1 MSQKI
6 TAKRFTSNVIISLT
20 VQVISLAVGFLL
32 NLIVP
37 RFIDEYQYAYWQSYV
52 LYVGYVGIL
61 HFGLLDGLVL
71 RYSQYDYEELDKA
84 RVRSQFVILLLFTAM
99 LAVISI
105 IVALIALSGP
115 ARYVVIFVGIGII
128 SKNFHTYNS
137 YTFQITNRINKYAVI
152 VIAQRVSYG
161 AIVAVLLLLKVNDFR
176 YYCMAELG
184 GDVVAILLAMIFN
197 KGMYFGK
204 ALPVKD
210 AFSELKLNIA
220 AGIVLMLANLSAGLI
235 VGSAKMIIQWRWDE
249 LVFGKVSFA
258 FSLSSVFLTFVT
270 AISVVLFPSLK
281 RLDPETLPALY
292 KKIRNAVSIVLF
304 FVLIFYFPGCYI
316 LNLWIPKYAES
327 LKYLGYLLPLIIFSS
342 KVSLLTNNYLKVYRK
357 EKQMMVVNLCSVAVG
372 VLLFALCAYV
382 INNVIA
388 LLCSIVFVIMLNS
401 VASEVMVFKIIGQ
414 KVIKE
419 FIVEAIMCAGFIMC
433 ATMLSLWIGLAAYA
447 ALYII
452 YLALNYK
459 SLKSV
464 FDRIKSKLKGEAK

>member
-197 KGMYFGK
+197 KGM
-204 ALPVKD
+204 
-210 AFSELKLNIA
+210 
-220 AGIVLMLANLSAGLI
+220 
-235 VGSAKMIIQWRWDE
+235 
-249 LVFGKVSFA
+249 
-258 FSLSSVFLTFVT
+258 
-270 AISVVLFPSLK
+270 
-281 RLDPETLPALY
+281 
-292 KKIRNAVSIVLF
+292 
-304 FVLIFYFPGCYI
+304 
-316 LNLWIPKYAES
+316 
-327 LKYLGYLLPLIIFSS
+327 
-342 KVSLLTNNYLKVYRK
+342 
-357 EKQMMVVNLCSVAVG
+357 
-372 VLLFALCAYV
+372 
-382 INNVIA
+382 
-388 LLCSIVFVIMLNS
+388 
-401 VASEVMVFKIIGQ
+401 
-414 KVIKE
+414 
-419 FIVEAIMCAGFIMC
+419 
-433 ATMLSLWIGLAAYA
+433 
-447 ALYII
+447 
-452 YLALNYK
+452 
-459 SLKSV
+459 
-464 FDRIKSKLKGEAK
+464 